1 MELVYLWVEKYKN
14 IKNQGFNF
22 SPRFE
27 CEFKDGNLTICDK
40 KEKECEDNEYL
51 ENFFGENINIT
62 AIVGENGTGKSRL
75 LCNILDNINE
85 HNISDDRVQPFI
97 QCYFDKNNKKLI
109 IESYSLI
116 TDKKQI
122 NSPSLNCEL
131 ISVSDTGIIENSNFR
146 DKMFFYHYK
155 NDLDYPINYNKYG
168 TYNEKIIKFTEL
180 NKPNNIINL
189 EIEEEKNLKKLLFLI
204 DSTNYSINENRFFV
218 PDKVWLQKENIRF
231 LGKDKTIES
240 KYKNIKK
247 SFISDKKIK
256 ELLLLENILFI
267 INLHKEN
274 SYEDV
279 FQNISL
285 PQFNINA
292 TNITQE
298 IDTFKTNFLSLNFQ
312 SEIDKSR
319 NNIKD
324 NHNRDNYQESLII
337 NECEKF
343 LKLFENIDYFMQI
356 LKNDCTDDTYYPK
369 NELLNGNETN
379 IKMIQDLPRFI
390 KIELIDSRTG
400 VEYSE
405 LSTGEKSLLDVV
417 YSIKNIIELRIKNNL
432 SNNIFI
438 LLDEIESYLHPNW
451 QKNLISY
458 IYNFIKIY
466 KINIHIILTS
476 HSPFILSDIPK
487 ENVIFLK
494 KYDENNNEVKSGN
507 QKVGNC
513 RNATK
518 DVELKTFGA
527 NIHTLLSN
535 GFFMSDG
542 LMGEFAKN
550 KINEIIAFLN
560 NDKSIDEI
568 STRENQII
576 QVINNI
582 GEDLIRMKLMDMYY
596 QKYIDDELEKEK
608 QKLLKQKNTIDK
620 QIEAIEKKQNDTNN
634 N

>member
-1 MELVYLWVEKYKN
+1 
-14 IKNQGFNF
+14 
-22 SPRFE
+22 
-27 CEFKDGNLTICDK
+27 
-40 KEKECEDNEYL
+40 
-51 ENFFGENINIT
+51 
-62 AIVGENGTGKSRL
+62 
-75 LCNILDNINE
+75 
-85 HNISDDRVQPFI
+85 
-97 QCYFDKNNKKLI
+97 
-109 IESYSLI
+109 
-116 TDKKQI
+116 
-122 NSPSLNCEL
+122 
-131 ISVSDTGIIENSNFR
+131 
-146 DKMFFYHYK
+146 
-155 NDLDYPINYNKYG
+155 
-168 TYNEKIIKFTEL
+168 
-180 NKPNNIINL
+180 
-189 EIEEEKNLKKLLFLI
+189 
-204 DSTNYSINENRFFV
+204 
-218 PDKVWLQKENIRF
+218 
-231 LGKDKTIES
+231 
-240 KYKNIKK
+240 
-247 SFISDKKIK
+247 
-256 ELLLLENILFI
+256 
-267 INLHKEN
+267 
-274 SYEDV
+274 
-279 FQNISL
+279 
-285 PQFNINA
+285 
-292 TNITQE
+292 
-298 IDTFKTNFLSLNFQ
+298 
-312 SEIDKSR
+312 
-319 NNIKD
+319 
-324 NHNRDNYQESLII
+324 
-337 NECEKF
+337 
-343 LKLFENIDYFMQI
+343 
-356 LKNDCTDDTYYPK
+356 
-369 NELLNGNETN
+369 
-379 IKMIQDLPRFI
+379 MIQDLPRFI

-620 QIEAIEKKQNDTNN
+620 QIEAIKKKQNDTNN